1 MATIKKRG
9 SKYAVIYDYRDA
21 QGQRHQKWESFS
33 NKADAEKF
41 KRKVEYKKS
50 CDSLL
55 TPCSQT
61 VAEYLMQWV
70 NVYGKAKWSFSMYT
84 SSLALIRNHIMPEIG
99 QIPLQKL
106 QPIHIEMLYNTLRG
120 KKCNGPKGHAPSGM
134 KTPCLSSTT
143 IRHVHTLLKTAFDK
157 AVDWRLIE

>member
-21 QGQRHQKWESFS
+21 QGQRHQKWESFAS
-33 NKADAEKF
+33 KADAEKF
-41 KRKVEYKKS
+41 RRKVEYKKS

-84 SSLALIRNHIMPEIG
+84 SSLALIRNHILPEIG

-106 QPIHIEMLYNTLRG
+106 
-120 KKCNGPKGHAPSGM
+120 
-134 KTPCLSSTT
+134 
-143 IRHVHTLLKTAFDK
+143 
-157 AVDWRLIE
+157 